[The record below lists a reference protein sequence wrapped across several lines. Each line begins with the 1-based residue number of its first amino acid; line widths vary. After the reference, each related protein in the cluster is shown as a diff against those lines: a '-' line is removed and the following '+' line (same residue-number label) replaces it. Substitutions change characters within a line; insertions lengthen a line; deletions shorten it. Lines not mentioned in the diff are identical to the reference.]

1 MKIWYQSAGSLGKRE
16 EYTEYESTLKTY
28 LNSIARPGTQVD
40 VHGVNICSRKIQSSR
55 YEELLHQHQIVENL
69 LQAQQEGY
77 DAFAVGCALDPAFY
91 ALREVA
97 DIPIASLSEAT
108 MLLACL
114 LAPNFS
120 LLCQDKPL
128 LRRVMEYVKRYGL
141 SDRYIQCDSFEVS
154 RKDLFRAFDD
164 PEILLKPARRVARE
178 AAEKGVT
185 MFVVAENIVN
195 MIFAKHKINQ
205 IENIPILEGG
215 GALVKIAE
223 MLVDLRQMGINRSQL
238 GLYSPL
244 AKEDLKS
251 MRELY
256 GVA

>member
-1 MKIWYQSAGSLGKRE
+1 MKIWYQSAGSLGKRQ
-16 EYTEYESTLKTY
+16 EYAEYEATLKTY
-28 LNSIARPGTQVD
+28 LNSVAREGTRVD
-40 VHGVNICSRKIQSSR
+40 VHGVDICSRKIQSSR
-55 YEELLHQHQIVENL
+55 YEELLHHHQIVENL

-97 DIPIASLSEAT
+97 DMPVASLAEAT
-108 MLLACL
+108 MLLACM

-120 LLCQDKPL
+120 LLCQDKAL
-128 LRRVMEYVKRYGL
+128 LRRVVEYVKRYGL
-141 SDRYIQCDSFEVS
+141 SDRYVHCEAFEVS
-154 RKDLFRAFDD
+154 RADLFRAFDD
-164 PEILLKPARRVARE
+164 PEIILKPARGVARE

-185 MFVVAENIVN
+185 MFVFAENIFN
-195 MIFAKHKINQ
+195 MILAKYKVNQ
-205 IENIPILEGG
+205 IEDIPVLEGG

-244 AKEDLKS
+244 AKEDLKA
-251 MRELY
+251 MRQLY
-256 GVA
+256 GVG